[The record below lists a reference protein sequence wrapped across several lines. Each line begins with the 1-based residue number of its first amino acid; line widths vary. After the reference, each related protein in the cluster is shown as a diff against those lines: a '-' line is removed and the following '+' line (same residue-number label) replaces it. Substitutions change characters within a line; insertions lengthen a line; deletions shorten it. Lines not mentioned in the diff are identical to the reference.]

1 MDDRP
6 VSEHRLEV
14 IDSGSGERLYSAMR
28 DQAER
33 GRDFQRRVR
42 FMWLRRG
49 LTTTDD
55 ESVIDVI
62 DLREEM
68 AVTATEV
75 LPESRQAD
83 LA

>member
-55 ESVIDVI
+55 ESVIDLI
-62 DLREEM
+62 DLREEL

-75 LPESRQAD
+75 LPESRQAG

>member
-6 VSEHRLEV
+6 VGEHRLEV
-14 IDSGSGERLYSAMR
+14 IDSGSSERLYSAMR

-49 LTTTDD
+49 LTVTDD
-55 ESVIDVI
+55 ESVIDGI
-62 DLREEM
+62 ELREEM

-83 LA
+83 WA